1 MYSVRS
7 VLYSA
12 YGAYEMKSKYQRN
25 FALGSLIT
33 VAFVLLIL
41 GTAWLIGALQSEEE
55 IFDAPS
61 VVIKTIAELGPPP
74 TIAKK
79 PPQVKVNQPNVAA
92 PRVGIPK
99 PVADDEVLDDD
110 VVLATRDELAEI
122 VAPDITTMAED
133 QGDIV
138 VDIADD
144 EYLPEPTEF
153 VPVEIY
159 PEMIYE
165 EQPEYPRLARQAGL
179 EGVVWVKA
187 LVDREGKVRQAMVA
201 KSSGTA
207 SLDEAAFNAPA
218 MDSATL
224 GAQVEAGQW
233 YTVSSDVVADWLQ
246 DDITN
251 GSRRFQIRLRFSTE
265 TDGDGEEDWI
275 SVEPGGSIL
284 GSSRAPR
291 LTVTYVP

>member
-1 MYSVRS
+1 MNTAKG

-25 FALGSLIT
+25 FALGSLAT
-33 VAFVLLIL
+33 LLLVLAIL
-41 GTAWLIGALQSEEE
+41 GTFWLVGVLQAEEE
-55 IFDAPS
+55 IIDAPS

-79 PPQVKVNQPNVAA
+79 PPQVKVNQPNVAK

-122 VAPDITTMAED
+122 VAPDITSMADD

-138 VDIADD
+138 VDISDD
-144 EYLPEPTEF
+144 EYLPDPTEF

-187 LVDREGKVRQAMVA
+187 LVDREGKVREAMVA

-207 SLDEAAFNAPA
+207 SLDDAAVKAAHKNRFKPGIQNGRP
-218 MDSATL
+218 
-224 GAQVEAGQW
+224 
-233 YTVSSDVVADWLQ
+233 VAVW
-246 DDITN
+246 
-251 GSRRFQIRLRFSTE
+251 
-265 TDGDGEEDWI
+265 
-275 SVEPGGSIL
+275 
-284 GSSRAPR
+284 
-291 LTVTYVP
+291 VTYKVEFTLAES